1 MAIGE
6 TFSVAGMSRPGGL
19 QLLQFVRPH
28 EYTLMP
34 AIFYSVSIISVLK
47 RALWA
52 KESAK
57 VLE

>member
-1 MAIGE
+1 
-6 TFSVAGMSRPGGL
+6 
-19 QLLQFVRPH
+19 LLQFVRPH